1 MKTGLNLRQG
11 NVQTITMT
19 PQLQQAIRLLQLST
33 VELQQEIQEK
43 LDQNPFLEQE
53 ENSSSAN
60 TTSLDAL
67 REQESFM
74 ESTDDINPFNNDTT
88 VSLDNAP
95 YQDNQNSNID
105 YAPLEGESISNSSIS
120 HDAPSVSND
129 SGDSSDPE
137 YWNENYSAQSVSRS
151 RVNIDNDELD
161 SYQGTTEYTLEQHL
175 LWQLNLTKL
184 SNMEQFIA
192 EIIIDAI
199 NDSGYLTEKDEDIL
213 EAAHHEYP
221 DCSLEDITKVIKIIQ
236 HFDPVGIAA
245 RNVQES
251 LLIQLEQYEST
262 EEVVMARNIISNYLD
277 LLGKKDFRS
286 LNHCLGIGKKNGDI
300 LKKAMDIIHNL
311 EPRPGNCIPQEK
323 SEYVIPDV
331 AVRKINGI
339 WVAELNPAVIPQIR
353 LNQTYCEL
361 CENVRNPEEKQ
372 YIRTHIQEAN
382 AFIQSIN
389 KRNETL
395 YRVSSCIVEH
405 QQDFFEHGEQSIK
418 PMVLNDIAMET
429 GLHESTVS
437 RVTTEKYIHTP
448 RGTFELKY
456 FFSSH
461 VNSDNCADNKSSIAI
476 RAMVKQMIAGE
487 NPQKPLSDSQ
497 LVSKLKEQGI
507 IVARRTIA
515 KYRESLNIPPSNLRK
530 AI

>member
-221 DCSLEDITKVIKIIQ
+221 DCSLEDITKVIKII
-236 HFDPVGIAA
+236 V
-245 RNVQES
+245 
-251 LLIQLEQYEST
+251 
-262 EEVVMARNIISNYLD
+262 SNNN
-277 LLGKKDFRS
+277 F
-286 LNHCLGIGKKNGDI
+286 
-300 LKKAMDIIHNL
+300 
-311 EPRPGNCIPQEK
+311 
-323 SEYVIPDV
+323 
-331 AVRKINGI
+331 
-339 WVAELNPAVIPQIR
+339 
-353 LNQTYCEL
+353 
-361 CENVRNPEEKQ
+361 
-372 YIRTHIQEAN
+372 
-382 AFIQSIN
+382 FI
-389 KRNETL
+389 
-395 YRVSSCIVEH
+395 
-405 QQDFFEHGEQSIK
+405 
-418 PMVLNDIAMET
+418 
-429 GLHESTVS
+429 
-437 RVTTEKYIHTP
+437 
-448 RGTFELKY
+448 
-456 FFSSH
+456 
-461 VNSDNCADNKSSIAI
+461 
-476 RAMVKQMIAGE
+476 
-487 NPQKPLSDSQ
+487 
-497 LVSKLKEQGI
+497 
-507 IVARRTIA
+507 
-515 KYRESLNIPPSNLRK
+515 
-530 AI
+530 